1 MNFMSHRTEEPA
13 PQERQMVASG
23 KAAATGQSAPHHPS
37 PVRATDIPSYHQRI
51 IKEVNMPKI
60 EFTVKLEAVG
70 RGGVFFTLP
79 RKESAKFG
87 VRGRVPVTGSMNGY
101 KFRSSIFPTG
111 DGAHFMAV
119 NREVRAG
126 AGAGDRV
133 KVVMEVDTQP
143 RTVELAPDIGK
154 ALSKSKTVR
163 ARFDK
168 LSYTHRKEYVQW
180 IEGAK
185 RPETRAC
192 RIEEV
197 IKRLKS
203 EDV

>member
-1 MNFMSHRTEEPA
+1 
-13 PQERQMVASG
+13 
-23 KAAATGQSAPHHPS
+23 
-37 PVRATDIPSYHQRI
+37 
-51 IKEVNMPKI
+51 MPKI
-60 EFTVKLEAVG
+60 QFTVKLESAG

-87 VRGRVPVTGSMNGY
+87 VRGRVPVTGTLNGY

-111 DGAHFMAV
+111 DGAHYMAV
-119 NREVRAG
+119 NREVRDG
-126 AGAGDRV
+126 AGVEVGDRV
-133 KVVMEVDTQP
+133 EVSMEVDTKP
-143 RTVELAPDIGK
+143 RTVELAPDIKK
-154 ALSKSKTVR
+154 ALSKSKPVR

-180 IEGAK
+180 IEAAK

-197 IKRLKS
+197 IKRLK
-203 EDV
+203 